1 MVKKLAKAT
10 KSPIKKSKCNEST
23 PKIKTV
29 AVYCG
34 HQMGND
40 RQYARDAEQIGE
52 LLARNE
58 IGIVFGGS
66 NVGLMGAVSTAALD
80 NGGSVTGI
88 STEHLVN
95 KQEPAHDRIKVKIV
109 SGLNERKQQM
119 YEMADAFII
128 LPGGVGTLNEVSDI
142 LTMQQIG
149 ETKKPIFFLN
159 TGHFWD
165 LFSLMF
171 VHMMHNGFIENVKD
185 FSANMIAHPDELIM
199 KILECN
205 GKK

>member
-1 MVKKLAKAT
+1 MVKKLAKVT
-10 KSPIKKSKCNEST
+10 KSPIKKSKCQENA

-119 YEMADAFII
+119 YDIADAFII

-205 GKK
+205 GNK

>member
-1 MVKKLAKAT
+1 MAKSIVKDT
-10 KSPIKKSKCNEST
+10 KSPIKKSKCTKEVH
-23 PKIKTV
+23 KIKTV

-34 HQMGND
+34 HQLGND

-52 LLARNE
+52 YLARNE

-95 KQEPAHDRIKVKIV
+95 KQEPAHDRVKVKIV
-109 SGLNERKQQM
+109 SGLNERKQAM
-119 YEMADAFII
+119 YEIADAFII

-149 ETKKPIFFLN
+149 ESKKPIFFLN

-185 FSANMIAHPDELIM
+185 FSANMFAHPDELIN

-205 GKK
+205 NGK